1 MSLARHRPDHVVV
14 LLTSCQW
21 RRIKP
26 KSPFEPDGL
35 CGPGAGRPPPPSP
48 GPPCPPRATSC
59 CSSSAP
65 CPSQPRACALTVP
78 RPGTAPTWSQGSLG
92 LSPVPRLWRFQR
104 GPLWAPRLAQPSSP
118 SVVCPGSVLLLR
130 ASHSPTL
137 RFAFACFPFE
147 AAHRGPDHP
156 PPALGP
162 GTWHVGGPGQARAA
176 GRPAPCSHVAVLS
189 RSPLPLGM
197 WRGSAH
203 APWGVC
209 TCPTAHGKCESLS
222 AWNRAPKSTV
232 SRSLSLVGPGHPEC
246 WAGRGTQNLG
256 RGLWPPGVSL
266 QRLELPCVGPGVEE
280 GRVAGA
286 PGRGLGPPSRELQT

>member
-1 MSLARHRPDHVVV
+1 MSLARRRPDHVVV

-21 RRIKP
+21 RRIKS

-65 CPSQPRACALTVP
+65 CPSQPRARALTVP

-137 RFAFACFPFE
+137 RFTFACFPFE
-147 AAHRGPDHP
+147 AAHRGPDTP
-156 PPALGP
+156 PP
-162 GTWHVGGPGQARAA
+162 
-176 GRPAPCSHVAVLS
+176 
-189 RSPLPLGM
+189 
-197 WRGSAH
+197 
-203 APWGVC
+203 
-209 TCPTAHGKCESLS
+209 
-222 AWNRAPKSTV
+222 
-232 SRSLSLVGPGHPEC
+232 
-246 WAGRGTQNLG
+246 
-256 RGLWPPGVSL
+256 
-266 QRLELPCVGPGVEE
+266 
-280 GRVAGA
+280 
-286 PGRGLGPPSRELQT
+286 GLGPRDLARGRPRTGEGRRETSSLFPCRRPEQEPSPTGHVEGQCPCPLGGVHLSNRSRKVQVPQCLEQSPQVHREQVLVPGGTRTS